1 MVLTYLKTGF
11 IGESLLVLIW
21 KQASNK
27 AENLPNLSILLS
39 SGKERNI
46 DYHSIGEKSGK
57 SPNLK
62 SLVLRYQRIVV

>member
-11 IGESLLVLIW
+11 IGESLLR

-62 SLVLRYQRIVV
+62 SLVPRYQRIVV

>member
-11 IGESLLVLIW
+11 IGESLLVLKR

-62 SLVLRYQRIVV
+62 SLVPRYQRIVV

>member
-1 MVLTYLKTGF
+1 MVLIILKLVLL
-11 IGESLLVLIW
+11 ESL

-27 AENLPNLSILLS
+27 TDYLPNLSILLS

-62 SLVLRYQRIVV
+62 SLVLMCQRIVV

>member
-11 IGESLLVLIW
+11 IGESLLVLR

-62 SLVLRYQRIVV
+62 SLVLMCQRIVV

>member
-1 MVLTYLKTGF
+1 MVLIISKLVLL
-11 IGESLLVLIW
+11 ESLEQR

-27 AENLPNLSILLS
+27 TDNLPNLSILLS
-39 SGKERNI
+39 SGIERNI

-62 SLVLRYQRIVV
+62 SLELWFQRIVV